1 MLRGRGSEWVA
12 AGRCEAEGSAGTD
25 SSSARGG
32 RPTWRRRWG
41 LGLRTIAFGLAGVGV
56 TKKQLVGN
64 NPHVMRDDPLNG
76 QRYLREQTIARNAT
90 RLFRLLH

>member
-1 MLRGRGSEWVA
+1 M
-12 AGRCEAEGSAGTD
+12 
-25 SSSARGG
+25 
-32 RPTWRRRWG
+32 
-41 LGLRTIAFGLAGVGV
+41 GLRTIAFGLAGVGV